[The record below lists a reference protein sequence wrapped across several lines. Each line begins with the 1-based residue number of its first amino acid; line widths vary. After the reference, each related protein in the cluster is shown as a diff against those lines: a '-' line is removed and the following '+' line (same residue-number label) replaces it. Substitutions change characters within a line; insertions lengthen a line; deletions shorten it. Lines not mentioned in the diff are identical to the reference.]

1 MLVGR
6 DPPVSRTVKVQSLFT
21 EMVNIENSASM
32 CQTKKFH
39 YKMPRED
46 SQIGQYLQKKK
57 KLAKCV
63 DSKIRTVNKTEK
75 YALASQIWIF

>member
-32 CQTKKFH
+32 CQTEKFH

-57 KLAKCV
+57 KPAKCV
-63 DSKIRTVNKTEK
+63 YSKIRTVNKTEK